1 VTRAALATHPPI
13 DGVTAVDYLLTLPPG
28 APAVLRF
35 SAALQDGAQGTNGVA
50 FVVTANGQ
58 VIHRREVKSPD
69 GWHEGSVELSAY
81 TGETILLSLVVDALG
96 DATCDWARWG
106 EPRIETRR

>member
-1 VTRAALATHPPI
+1 
-13 DGVTAVDYLLTLPPG
+13 
-28 APAVLRF
+28 
-35 SAALQDGAQGTNGVA
+35 
-50 FVVTANGQ
+50 
-58 VIHRREVKSPD
+58 VKSPD